1 MDALAALRLQI
12 EWGADEA
19 LGTEPLDRFGSIQ
32 APEAPAIP
40 ATATP
45 IQQVAPSRPTPA
57 RPPAATIYSAAAA
70 VEQAEAA
77 AAQAQSLDELVVAL
91 AAFEGCALAATA
103 TSLVFGAGDPAASL
117 MLVGDVPGADEDRVG
132 RPFVGRDG
140 QLLGRM
146 LHSIGIDMES
156 VRLALVVPWRPPGGR
171 QPTASEV
178 ATCLPF
184 LRRHIA
190 LVAPARLVTVGAL
203 PLRALLGEG
212 ATPAR
217 SRGRW
222 TDLQVAGLSRAVP
235 LLPLIHP
242 QQLAS
247 RPEQKPVVWRDLR
260 QLRRSL
266 DANNE

>member
-19 LGTEPLDRFGSIQ
+19 LGAEPLNRFGSFQ
-32 APEAPAIP
+32 AAEMPS
-40 ATATP
+40 TP
-45 IQQVAPSRPTPA
+45 PQQVAPSRPTA
-57 RPPAATIYSAAAA
+57 TRSAAITIYSAVA
-70 VEQAEAA
+70 VVERAQAA
-77 AAQAQSLDELVVAL
+77 AAQARSLDELAAAL
-91 AAFEGCALAATA
+91 AAFDGCALAATA

-146 LHSIGIDMES
+146 LQSIGLSLES
-156 VRLALVVPWRPPGGR
+156 VRLSLVVPWRPPGGR
-171 QPTASEV
+171 QPTAAEV
-178 ATCLPF
+178 AVCLPF
-184 LRRHIA
+184 LWRHIA

-203 PLRALLGEG
+203 AMRALLGDA

-222 TDLQVAGLSRAVP
+222 TDLHVAGLDRTVP
-235 LLPLIHP
+235 LLPLVHP

-247 RPEQKPVVWRDLR
+247 RPEQKAAVWRDLR
-260 QLRRSL
+260 QLRRTL
-266 DANNE
+266 DDNNG